1 MKKLVL
7 GAVLALSAS
16 LASAAPIP
24 TVVSTA
30 STGFNGS
37 LQVLNDGIFP
47 AEMSVWSSDKTLSW
61 KGTDKAF
68 TFSFGDLYRVDDVRL
83 SVDNNDSYLLEYSLD
98 NLSWST
104 LFAVVW
110 HYGEVMWGMDTMST
124 HGGDLEYVSQLD
136 FGPVEAR
143 FARIMATGG
152 DNLYAVGEVAFS
164 GERVIQPTVAVASVP
179 EPGML
184 ALLAAGVAA
193 FALVRRRR
201 VS

>member
-7 GAVLALSAS
+7 AAVLALSGG

-68 TFSFGDLYRVDDVRL
+68 TFSFGDLYRVDAAARGVF
-83 SVDNNDSYLLEYSLD
+83 S
-98 NLSWST
+98 
-104 LFAVVW
+104 
-110 HYGEVMWGMDTMST
+110 
-124 HGGDLEYVSQLD
+124 HGW
-136 FGPVEAR
+136 R
-143 FARIMATGG
+143 
-152 DNLYAVGEVAFS
+152 
-164 GERVIQPTVAVASVP
+164 
-179 EPGML
+179 
-184 ALLAAGVAA
+184 AAG
-193 FALVRRRR
+193 RRRAGR
-201 VS
+201 ACSRCSPGRSA

>member
-7 GAVLALSAS
+7 GTVLALSAS

-98 NLSWST
+98 NLSWTT
-104 LFAVVW
+104 LFAVAW
-110 HYGEVMWGMDTMST
+110 HYGEVFWGMDTMST

-136 FGPVEAR
+136 FAPVEAR

-164 GERVIQPTVAVASVP
+164 GERVIQSTTASVP

-184 ALLAAGVAA
+184 ALLAAGAAA
-193 FALVRRRR
+193 FAMVRRRR
-201 VS
+201 MS